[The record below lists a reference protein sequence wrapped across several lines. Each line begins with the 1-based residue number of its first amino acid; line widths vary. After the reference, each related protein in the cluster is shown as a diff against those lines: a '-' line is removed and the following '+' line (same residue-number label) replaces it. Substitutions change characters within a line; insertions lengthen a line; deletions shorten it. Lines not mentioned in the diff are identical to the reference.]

1 MKLITVTEN
10 EAEQRLDKFLGK
22 YMNKAPK
29 SFFYKMLRKK
39 NITLNKKKAEGNER
53 LKIGDE
59 IRLFLSDETIEGFA
73 SPKAYKKP
81 LKKASYPEL
90 EIIYEDAHILLINK
104 PSGLLSQKAKPEDVS
119 LVELII
125 SYLLKSGQLKE
136 EELRSFRPGICSRL
150 DRNTSGLVAAGKSLP
165 GLQAMN
171 ELIRTHSIGKFYRC
185 IVTGIIENPQ
195 RIEGWLKKNEKAN
208 EVAIYSKERQDSLF
222 ICTEYLPLETVSIGK
237 DRYTYL
243 EVHLITGRSHQIRAH
258 LASIGHPIVGDSK
271 YGNPQ
276 VNKYFLEQFGLRYQ
290 LLHAFRL
297 EFPHLEGIL
306 SPLSNQQFTAPLPAV
321 FERVKDAASKLTGHQ
336 ACCLQE

>member
-1 MKLITVTEN
+1 MKLITITEN

-53 LKIGDE
+53 LKVGDE
-59 IRLFLSDETIEGFA
+59 IRLFLSDETIEGFGG
-73 SPKAYKKP
+73 SKAYKKP
-81 LKKASYPEL
+81 LKNASYPEL
-90 EIIYEDAHILLINK
+90 DIIYEDAHILLINK
-104 PSGLLSQKAKPEDVS
+104 PAGLLSQKAKPEDVS
-119 LVELII
+119 LVELLI

-136 EELRSFRPGICSRL
+136 EDLRSFRPGICSRL

-171 ELIRTHSIGKFYRC
+171 ELIRTRTIGKYYRC
-185 IVTGIIENPQ
+185 IVTGIITKPQ
-195 RIEGWLKKNEKAN
+195 RIEGWLKKDEKAN
-208 EVAIYSKERQDSLF
+208 EVTIYQREQKDSLF
-222 ICTEYLPLETVSIGK
+222 ICTEYLPLETISIGNG
-237 DRYTYL
+237 RYTCL

-271 YGNPQ
+271 YGNSQ
-276 VNKYFLEQFGLRYQ
+276 INKYFLEQFGLKYQ

-297 EFPHLEGIL
+297 EFPHLEGVLI
-306 SPLSNQQFTAPLPAV
+306 PLANRKFTAPLPPL
-321 FERVKDAASKLTGHQ
+321 FEKIWKGPG
-336 ACCLQE
+336 ACG